1 MDAVLTCLVD
11 EKIGPGS
18 LGSTLIQLVREV
30 FSPIDAY
37 VLRSPAIALSFAL
50 RALKLPP
57 ASPVLLSALA
67 PFWHY
72 REVLHQGLQPL
83 VLDVDIHSGLLS
95 RDVVET
101 GIASGARALLVPETL
116 GNVPPAAVFLELGIP
131 VIEDSSQSVGAVL
144 GEKKVG
150 TFGSCVIVG
159 LEAHDMLT
167 AGGGAVLMAFE
178 AACARRLQALVP
190 EALAVDMLPDMNAAL
205 ACVQVKQQEKN
216 IALRRAI
223 YDRYSSALLRTR
235 HGTLHRCEQLEHS
248 AYAFPVVLASDLKE
262 VTRYVRQA
270 SIEISPAFE
279 HSIVAAFQ
287 LPAMRRRWPFPQFLP
302 TSASHTA
309 PFQGEDREV
318 LETTQGAEKT
328 CQDSSWEREVRASEI
343 TPEMCWPHASAL
355 LLRCVRFPLYPRL
368 APAHAQ
374 EIARIL
380 GTLP

>member
-1 MDAVLTCLVD
+1 
-11 EKIGPGS
+11 
-18 LGSTLIQLVREV
+18 
-30 FSPIDAY
+30 
-37 VLRSPAIALSFAL
+37 
-50 RALKLPP
+50 
-57 ASPVLLSALA
+57 
-67 PFWHY
+67 
-72 REVLHQGLQPL
+72 
-83 VLDVDIHSGLLS
+83 
-95 RDVVET
+95 
-101 GIASGARALLVPETL
+101 
-116 GNVPPAAVFLELGIP
+116 
-131 VIEDSSQSVGAVL
+131 
-144 GEKKVG
+144 
-150 TFGSCVIVG
+150 IVG